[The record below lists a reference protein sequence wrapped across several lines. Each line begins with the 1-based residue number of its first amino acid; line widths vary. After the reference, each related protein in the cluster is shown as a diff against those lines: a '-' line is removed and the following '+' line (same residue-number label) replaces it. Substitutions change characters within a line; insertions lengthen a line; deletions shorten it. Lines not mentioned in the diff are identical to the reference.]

1 MRTILSMLDE
11 KLLKF
16 IIVGVINT
24 IIGMAIMF
32 GLYNLAHCSYW
43 ISSATN
49 YILTSIL
56 SFFLNKY
63 FTFESKKWE
72 WKQVYR
78 FALNIAI
85 CYFIAY
91 GIAKPFTLF
100 LLKNSNE
107 RVQTNVAMLVGMVF
121 FTGLNYFG
129 QRLFAFKK
137 Q

>member
-1 MRTILSMLDE
+1 MRRTKVVVFPLPGEDITLTR
-11 KLLKF
+11 K
-16 IIVGVINT
+16 T
-24 IIGMAIMF
+24 P
-32 GLYNLAHCSYW
+32 
-43 ISSATN
+43 SS
-49 YILTSIL
+49 L